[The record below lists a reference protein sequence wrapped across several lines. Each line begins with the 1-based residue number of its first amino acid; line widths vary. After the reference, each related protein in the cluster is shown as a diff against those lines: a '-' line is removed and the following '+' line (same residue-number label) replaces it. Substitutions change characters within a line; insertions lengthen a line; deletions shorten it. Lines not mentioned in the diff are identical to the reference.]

1 MKQNL
6 NSSFSS
12 RHFRNGA
19 YSSAVTVIVLVVLLV
34 VNMLISKLDLKIDI
48 SDAGY
53 FTMSDTT
60 KDFLKNLQHSLLH
73 IFTCPA
79 TSSNVIS

>member
-1 MKQNL
+1 MKQNF

-12 RHFRNGA
+12 RRFRNGA
-19 YSSAVTVIVLVVLLV
+19 YSSAVTVIVLVVILV
-34 VNMLISKLDLKIDI
+34 VNMLVGKLDLKIDI

-60 KDFLKNLQHSLLH
+60 REINKVTGTIIRVSGKLIL
-73 IFTCPA
+73 
-79 TSSNVIS
+79 